1 MVVEQKDPYWHASQ
15 FAKLSRAGVRGV
27 ASWQNGRVPFHAI
40 GDSGQLQALLEGVI
54 AIDSEVEL
62 PAILRRI
69 AETACSLTG
78 ARYGALSLLASSGN
92 GGGEFVSVGMDQKT
106 VDAIGQLPNEVGIL
120 GQLVTD
126 PKPLRLADLSAHP
139 DPTGFP
145 PAHPPMRTFLGVPLR
160 VRDEILG
167 SLYVAEKGG
176 SQEFTETDE
185 ALVVTLAGAVGI
197 AMDHARLQTRLGELN
212 VAADRERIARDLHD
226 TVIQRLFVTGLSLQ
240 SKLTL
245 IHDPEARSCVEDAI
259 LDLDDTIRQ
268 VRTTIFALDPPIAA
282 EKGVRA
288 RVLEICTKAAGSL
301 GFEPEVRFVGAIDR
315 FVSASVGDELLSTL
329 REALTNAAR
338 HAEARHIV
346 VELIVGEEVY
356 LRVMDDGV
364 GVENDRHGA
373 GRGLSNMAERA
384 QTLKGS
390 FTLKAGLDGGT
401 EVSWRVPLAP

>member
-1 MVVEQKDPYWHASQ
+1 MIIEQEYPDWHASQ
-15 FAKLSRAGVRGV
+15 FAKLSRDGLSGPP
-27 ASWQNGRVPFHAI
+27 SWQNGCVPYHAI
-40 GDSGQLQALLEGVI
+40 GDPGQLQALLEGVI
-54 AIDSEVEL
+54 AIESEREL
-62 PAILRRI
+62 PAVLRRI

-78 ARYGALSLLASSGN
+78 ARYGALSLLDPSGN
-92 GGGEFVSVGMDQKT
+92 GGGEFVYVGMDQEI
-106 VDAIGQLPNEVGIL
+106 VDAIGQVPNGAGIL
-120 GQLVTD
+120 GQLVSD
-126 PKPLRLADLSAHP
+126 PRPLRLVDLSARQE
-139 DPTGFP
+139 PTGFP
-145 PAHPPMRTFLGVPLR
+145 PGHPSIRTFLGVPLR
-160 VRDEILG
+160 VREGVLG
-167 SLYVAEKGG
+167 SLYVAEKQG

-185 ALVVTLAGAVGI
+185 AMVVTLAGAVGI
-197 AMDHARLQTRLGELN
+197 AIEHARLQTRLGELN

-245 IHDPEARSCVEDAI
+245 IPDPEARSCVEDAI

-315 FVSASVGDELLSTL
+315 YVSAPVGAELLSTL

-338 HAEARHIV
+338 HANARHVV
-346 VELIVGEEVY
+346 VEVVVDEGVS
-356 LRVMDDGV
+356 LRVTDDGI
-364 GVENDRHGA
+364 GVEDAGRGI

-384 QTLKGS
+384 ESLKGS
-390 FTLKAGLDGGT
+390 FNLHPGPDGGT
-401 EVSWRVPLAP
+401 ELSWRVPLGH